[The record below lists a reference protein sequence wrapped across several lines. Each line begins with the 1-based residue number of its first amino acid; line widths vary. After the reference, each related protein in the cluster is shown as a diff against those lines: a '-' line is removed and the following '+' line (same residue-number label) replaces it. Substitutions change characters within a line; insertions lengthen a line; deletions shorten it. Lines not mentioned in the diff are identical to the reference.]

1 MKLTVLSASA
11 CAVLLLASCGGKC
24 NCGCKCSD
32 PQCTCQK
39 ADSAAGTAAAAADN
53 YTIVEKEQF
62 DISKLPVDKDGY
74 ITIFNGK
81 DLTGWR
87 CYGKDAPGSDWDV
100 EDGAIH
106 LKGSGNG
113 EGGGVN
119 GGDLLFAHKFKNF
132 ELTFEYKCDKGTN
145 SGVFYLAQE
154 VTTKDAQGKEEY
166 LPIWQSCS
174 EYQVLD
180 NDNHPDA
187 QLGVDGNRQ
196 SASLYDMI
204 PAKPQNAKPY
214 GQWNSGK
221 IMVYEGTVIHG
232 QNGKNVVEY
241 HLWTPKWKEMLDNSK
256 FKADGD
262 FPIAYKLMLNMG
274 GDNHEGYIAFQD
286 HGDNV
291 WYRNIKV
298 KILGK

>member
-1 MKLTVLSASA
+1 MKQTLLAVAA
-11 CAVLLLASCGGKC
+11 CALMLASCGNKKCSCNC
-24 NCGCKCSD
+24 NCGSSNCACAA
-32 PQCTCQK
+32 QK
-39 ADSAAGTAAAAADN
+39 DSAVSDAALD
-53 YTIVEKEQF
+53 YKVVEKPQV

-74 ITIFNGK
+74 ITIFDGK
-81 DLTGWR
+81 TLDGWR
-87 CYGKDAPGSDWDV
+87 CYGKDAAGSDWNVD
-100 EDGAIH
+100 DGAIH
-106 LKGSGNG
+106 LKCSGNG

-132 ELTFEYKCDKGTN
+132 ELTFEYKVAKGTN
-145 SGVFYLAQE
+145 SGVLYLAQE
-154 VTTKDAQGKEEY
+154 VTVNNNGKDEFI
-166 LPIWQSCS
+166 PIWQSAS
-174 EYQVLD
+174 EYQILD
-180 NDNHPDA
+180 NGNHPDA

-214 GQWNSGK
+214 GEWNTGK
-221 IMVYEGTVIHG
+221 IMVYEGTVVHG
-232 QNGKNVVEY
+232 QNGKNVLEY

-262 FPIAYKLMLNMG
+262 FPIAYKLLLNMG

-286 HGDNV
+286 HGDDV

-298 KILGK
+298 KILK

>member
-1 MKLTVLSASA
+1 MKISIVTAFALALT
-11 CAVLLLASCGGKC
+11 LASCGNKNCKC
-24 NCGCKCSD
+24 NCNCTSCS
-32 PQCTCQK
+32 CTS
-39 ADSAAGTAAAAADN
+39 AGDSAVADATLD
-53 YTIVEKEQF
+53 YKVVEKDQV
-62 DISKLPVDKDGY
+62 DLSKYPVDKDGY
-74 ITIFNGK
+74 ITIFDGK
-81 DLTGWR
+81 SLDGWR
-87 CYGKDAPGSDWDV
+87 CYGKDKVGSDWNID
-100 EDGAIH
+100 DGAIH

-119 GGDLLFAHKFKNF
+119 GGDILFAHKFKDF
-132 ELTFEYKCDKGTN
+132 ELTFEYKVSKGAN

-154 VTTKDAQGKEEY
+154 VTVNNKGKEEY
-166 LPIWQSCS
+166 LPIWQSAS

-180 NDNHPDA
+180 NGNHPDA

-204 PAKPQNAKPY
+204 PAKPQNAKAF
-214 GQWNSGK
+214 GEWNTGK

-232 QNGKNVVEY
+232 QNGQNVVEY

-262 FPIAYKLMLNMG
+262 FPIAYKLLINMG

-286 HGDNV
+286 HGDDV
-291 WYRNIKV
+291 WYRNVKV
-298 KILGK
+298 KILK

>member
-1 MKLTVLSASA
+1 M
-11 CAVLLLASCGGKC
+11 
-24 NCGCKCSD
+24 
-32 PQCTCQK
+32 
-39 ADSAAGTAAAAADN
+39 
-53 YTIVEKEQF
+53 
-62 DISKLPVDKDGY
+62 PVDKDGY
-74 ITIFNGK
+74 ITIFDGK
-81 DLTGWR
+81 TLDGWR
-87 CYGKDAPGSDWDV
+87 CYGKDKAGSDWNVD
-100 EDGAIH
+100 DGAIH

-119 GGDLLFAHKFKNF
+119 GGDILFAHKFKISNLPLNTKF
-132 ELTFEYKCDKGTN
+132 PRVLI
-145 SGVFYLAQE
+145 GVFYLAQE
-154 VTTKDAQGKEEY
+154 VTVNNNGKDEFI
-166 LPIWQSCS
+166 PIWQSAS

-180 NDNHPDA
+180 NANHHDA

-214 GQWNSGK
+214 GEWNTGK

-262 FPIAYKLMLNMG
+262 FPHCIQIAP
-274 GDNHEGYIAFQD
+274 Q
-286 HGDNV
+286 HG
-291 WYRNIKV
+291 RRQPRR
-298 KILGK
+298 LHCFPGSRR

>member
-1 MKLTVLSASA
+1 MKQTLLTAAA
-11 CAVLLLASCGGKC
+11 CLLIFASCGNK
-24 NCGCKCSD
+24 NCKCDCS
-32 PQCTCQK
+32 CESCKCAKT
-39 ADSAAGTAAAAADN
+39 DSATGDATAALD
-53 YTIVEKEQF
+53 YKVVEKPQV

-74 ITIFNGK
+74 ITIFDGK
-81 DLTGWR
+81 TLDGWR
-87 CYGKDAPGSDWDV
+87 CYGKDKAGSDWNVD
-100 EDGAIH
+100 DGAIH

-119 GGDLLFAHKFKNF
+119 GGDILFAHKFKNF
-132 ELTFEYKCDKGTN
+132 ELTFDYKVSKGAN

-154 VTTKDAQGKEEY
+154 VTVNNNGKDEFI
-166 LPIWQSCS
+166 PIWQSAS

-180 NDNHPDA
+180 NANHPDA

-214 GQWNSGK
+214 GEWNTGK

-262 FPIAYKLMLNMG
+262 FPIAYKLLLNMG

-286 HGDNV
+286 HGDDV
-291 WYRNIKV
+291 WYRNVKV
-298 KILGK
+298 KVLK